1 MLKDKMFGMCIRYS
15 RTREDAEDILHDG
28 FIAVFRDFHQFKGEG
43 PVEGWVRRVILNT
56 ALQFLRKQ
64 SKNIFLHREDI
75 ELQLKDEV
83 LDQDPF
89 EKEQLI
95 LSMLQS
101 MQTMPT
107 GFRTVLNL
115 YVIEGHTHEQI
126 ANKFGISIG
135 TSKSQLF
142 RAKEYMRKSLA
153 KTLNV
158 NE

>member
-1 MLKDKMFGMCIRYS
+1 MFGMCIRYA

-28 FIAVFRDFHQFKGEG
+28 FIAAFRDFHQYKGDG

-64 SKNIFLHREDI
+64 SKNIFIYREDK
-75 ELQLKDEV
+75 ELQMSD
-83 LDQDPF
+83 DSFNDDPF
-89 EKEQLI
+89 EKEQMI
-95 LSMLQS
+95 KTMLKSIQD
-101 MQTMPT
+101 MPT

-115 YVIEGHTHEQI
+115 YVIEGHSHDQI
-126 ANKFGISIG
+126 ANLLGISVG

-142 RAKEYMRKSLA
+142 RAKEYLRKVLA
-153 KTLNV
+153 NALNV

>member
-1 MLKDKMFGMCIRYS
+1 MFGMCMRYA

-28 FIAVFRDFHQFKGEG
+28 FIAVFRDIHQYKGDG

-64 SKNIFLHREDI
+64 SKNIFIHREDK
-75 ELQLKDEV
+75 ELQVSD
-83 LDQDPF
+83 DSFDDDPF
-89 EKEQLI
+89 EKELLI
-95 LSMLQS
+95 KTMLKSIQD
-101 MQTMPT
+101 MPT

-115 YVIEGHTHEQI
+115 YIIEGHSHEQV
-126 ANKFGISIG
+126 ANLLGISMG

-142 RAKEYMRKSLA
+142 RAKEYLRKVLA
-153 KTLNV
+153 KSRNV

>member
-1 MLKDKMFGMCIRYS
+1 MFGMCIRYS

-28 FIAVFRDFHQFKGEG
+28 FIAVFRDFNQYKGEG

-64 SKNIFLHREDI
+64 TKNIFIYKEER
-75 ELQLKDEV
+75 ELQIADDSEV
-83 LDQDPF
+83 HEPF
-89 EKEQLI
+89 EKEYLI
-95 LSMLQS
+95 TTMLNSMNG
-101 MQTMPT
+101 MPT

-115 YVIEGHTHEQI
+115 YIMEGYSHEQI
-126 ANKFGISIG
+126 AGKLGISVG

-142 RAKEYMRKSLA
+142 RAKEYLRNVLA